1 MICADKLPQI
11 LTGVWHKRK
20 NFSKEREIENMKIP
34 KLREIVI
41 EFERVQ
47 VIRKRARTHLLFCA
61 DCRGEADFVA
71 IDEASSLFNTETETL
86 FQFIKNNTSH
96 YELASGGEIFVCL
109 PSLLSRMKA
118 KTDRYR
124 LEGN

>member
-1 MICADKLPQI
+1 
-11 LTGVWHKRK
+11 
-20 NFSKEREIENMKIP
+20 MKIQ

-47 VIRKRARTHLLFCA
+47 VVRKRARTQLLFCA
-61 DCRGEADFVA
+61 ACRQEADFVA
-71 IDEASSLFNTETETL
+71 LGEAASLFNTGTDIL
-86 FQFIKNNTSH
+86 FQFIKANSSH
-96 YELASGGEIFVCL
+96 YETSAAGEIFVCL

-118 KTDRYR
+118 KTVQYR

>member
-1 MICADKLPQI
+1 MRIQ
-11 LTGVWHKRK
+11 
-20 NFSKEREIENMKIP
+20 
-34 KLREIVI
+34 KLREIII
-41 EFERVQ
+41 EFEHVK
-47 VIRKRARTHLLFCA
+47 VVSKRARTHLLFCA
-61 DCRGEADFVA
+61 ACQGDSDFVA
-71 IDEASSLFNTETETL
+71 LHEASSLFNTKTDVL

-118 KTDRYR
+118 KTNQYYR

>member
-1 MICADKLPQI
+1 
-11 LTGVWHKRK
+11 
-20 NFSKEREIENMKIP
+20 MKIQ

-47 VIRKRARTHLLFCA
+47 VVRKRARTHLFFCDA
-61 DCRGEADFVA
+61 CRAEADFVA
-71 IDEASSLFNTETETL
+71 LREASSLFNTDVEIL
-86 FQFIKNNTSH
+86 FQFIKTNASH
-96 YELASGGEIFVCL
+96 YETSAGGEIFVCL

-118 KTDRYR
+118 KTNQYR